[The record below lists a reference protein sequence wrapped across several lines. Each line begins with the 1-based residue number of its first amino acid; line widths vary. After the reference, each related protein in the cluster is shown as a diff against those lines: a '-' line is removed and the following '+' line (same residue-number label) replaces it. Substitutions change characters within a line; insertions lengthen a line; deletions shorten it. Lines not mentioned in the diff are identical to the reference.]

1 MIRNFIA
8 ILGMMSSLLSAA
20 VYAAPGEYWEVTN
33 KMEMPGM
40 PFAMP
45 ATTQK
50 VCISKGSENNPEKTS
65 GDKSCKMT
73 DVKTAGNKTTW
84 KARCD
89 RDGEVMT
96 GTGEQTT
103 SANGYQGKMQFSG
116 KSHGQDMNMAMAFS
130 GKRVGG
136 SCDSEEAVKKAKEDV
151 NKLNAQMCDTSRYH
165 STAEWI
171 SGSGLILQEGSPCA
185 DQRKQLCELVRRDT
199 PKDAEAYNALL
210 TNDQLTGN
218 RLSIAKECKL
228 DMAATTKS
236 ICKTINGKNYNQLS
250 AHCPAD
256 AKAYREVQRRKD
268 CEGRSYT
275 AETRAADL
283 KRCLS
288 GKGDTSDD
296 STSSEASSAQQSGKS
311 SSSNPANDI
320 LESAKKLKDR
330 FGF

>member
-1 MIRNFIA
+1 MNRNFIA
-8 ILGMMSSLLSAA
+8 ILGVMTGFMSAEA
-20 VYAAPGEYWEVTN
+20 YAAPGEYWEVTN

-50 VCISKGSENNPEKTS
+50 VCISKGSESNPEKTS
-65 GDKSCKMT
+65 GDKNCKMT
-73 DVKTAGNKTTW
+73 DVKTVGNKTTW

-89 RDGEVMT
+89 RDGEIMT
-96 GTGEQTT
+96 GIGEQTT
-103 SANGYQGKMQFSG
+103 SPNGYQGKMQFSG
-116 KSHGQDMNMAMAFS
+116 KSRGQDMNMTMAFS

-136 SCDSEEAVKKAKEDV
+136 SCDSEEQVKKAKEDV
-151 NKLNAQMCDTSRYH
+151 NKYNAQMCDTSRYH

-171 SGSGLILQEGSPCA
+171 NGSGIILQEGSPCA
-185 DQRKQLCELVRRDT
+185 NQRKQLCELVRRDV
-199 PKDAEAYNALL
+199 PKDAEAYNTLL

-218 RLSIAKECKL
+218 RHSVAKECKL
-228 DMAATTKS
+228 DMTAATKS
-236 ICKTINGKNYNQLS
+236 VCKTINGKNYSLLS
-250 AHCPAD
+250 AYCPAE

-283 KRCLS
+283 KKCLS
-288 GKGDTSDD
+288 GKSDSSDD
-296 STSSEASSAQQSGKS
+296 SSSDETPPPKSGKS
-311 SSSNPANDI
+311 SSSPADDA
-320 LESAKKLKDR
+320 LEAAKKLRGK